1 MNLFPNLFRRSESLP
16 ALELDFVRRRRVSPW
31 AGRALLAIAAV
42 FAADVGFSVLKLRGD
57 IVETQARLEHSGRPV
72 VAARKASPEEI
83 AAARETVQRLSL
95 PWPQLFTALE
105 SAASDQVA
113 LLAIEPDPKS
123 GTVVISGD
131 SKDYLA
137 ALTYVLN
144 LSRAETLSQVQLV
157 RHEAK
162 QNAVG
167 FSVSATWSGGKG

>member
-1 MNLFPNLFRRSESLP
+1 LDLFRKKESLP

-31 AGRALLAIAAV
+31 AGRVLLAIAAV
-42 FAADVGFSVLKLRGD
+42 FAADVGFSFVKLKSE
-57 IVETQARLEHSGRPV
+57 IVETQARLERSGRPV
-72 VAARKASPEEI
+72 AAARKASPEEI

-95 PWPQLFTALE
+95 PWPQLFSALE
-105 SAASDQVA
+105 SAASDQIA
-113 LLAIEPDPKS
+113 LLAIEPDPRS

-144 LSRAETLSQVQLV
+144 LSRAETLSHVQLV

-167 FSVSATWSGGKG
+167 FSVSASWSGGKG